1 MPVSQLRRNFHTPSE
16 INRIMKDTP
25 PSKTHTMRPEVD
37 HLEVLRSKVN
47 GFNKIV
53 GVTRRAFLA
62 GTAPLA
68 KLREANAAYAN
79 AVNELQAVSP
89 AVPCAVQGARKSLY
103 S

>member
-25 PSKTHTMRPEVD
+25 PSKTHTMKPEVD

-53 GVTRRAFLA
+53 GATRRAFLA

-68 KLREANAAYAN
+68 KLREANAAYSL
-79 AVNELQAVSP
+79 AVKELQEASNV
-89 AVPCAVQGARKSLY
+89 VPPSTQGARKSLY